1 MEKFNVEKIKGKIST
16 MRDIW
21 GANKISSKNEQLF
34 TRTCSFVLAISCLG
48 IGFGLGSL
56 SSNKGK
62 EDSSRTGNAPIVTD
76 DELVNSYL
84 ASYIKK
90 RDELETDIASL
101 QIRKEELQDVQ
112 TFEVDQLV
120 VMEHT
125 SQKNESNLYI
135 LYNSSSNYWY
145 EYHGYFEA
153 CYRMHPKSQKHYDFC
168 GGLVHFD
175 DCVPLYDCLTDDEK
189 MGLLGNE
196 LTTIELDKI
205 LDRIRAEY
213 KKEKSGKSKTLK

>member
-112 TFEVDQLV
+112 TFDISELFVI
-120 VMEHT
+120 EYT
-125 SQKNESNLYI
+125 NKRNESNLYI
-135 LYNSSSNYWY
+135 IDDKYGL
-145 EYHGYFEA
+145 EYHGAFGVAYGINFSGHVRYDKYTPLIDYLQAEEIEA
-153 CYRMHPKSQKHYDFC
+153 LKRTNGQ
-168 GGLVHFD
+168 
-175 DCVPLYDCLTDDEK
+175 
-189 MGLLGNE
+189 

-205 LDRIRAEY
+205 EVRIRTEY
-213 KKEKSGKSKTLK
+213 KEEKSGKSKTLK

>member
-90 RDELETDIASL
+90 RDELEADIASL
-101 QIRKEELQDVQ
+101 QIRKDELQDVQ
-112 TFEVDQLV
+112 TFDIYELFVI
-120 VMEHT
+120 EYT
-125 SQKNESNLYI
+125 NKRNESNLYI
-135 LYNSSSNYWY
+135 IDDKYGR
-145 EYHGYFEA
+145 EYHGAFGVAYGINFSGHVRYDKFTPLI
-153 CYRMHPKSQKHYDFC
+153 CYLSA
-168 GGLVHFD
+168 
-175 DCVPLYDCLTDDEK
+175 DEIEDLK
-189 MGLLGNE
+189 RTNGQ
-196 LTTIELDKI
+196 LTTIELDI
-205 LDRIRAEY
+205 IEERIRTEY